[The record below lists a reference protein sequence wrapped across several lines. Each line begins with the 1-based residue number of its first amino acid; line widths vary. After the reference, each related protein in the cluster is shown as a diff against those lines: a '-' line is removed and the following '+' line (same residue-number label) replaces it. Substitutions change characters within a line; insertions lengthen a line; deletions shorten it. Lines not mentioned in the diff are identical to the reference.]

1 MMFFSKSNLFLIELI
16 LICPNMI
23 LERFSIQTLCNLE
36 RRFCSSL
43 CEHLELFKGLI
54 LTEFLVTSVML
65 KLLVDIFS
73 SFAKPLEGAM

>member
-1 MMFFSKSNLFLIELI
+1 MMFISKSNLFLTELI

-23 LERFSIQTLCNLE
+23 LELFSTLTLCNIE

-43 CEHLELFKGLI
+43 SEDLELFKGLI

-65 KLLVDIFS
+65 KFLVDIIS
-73 SFAKPLEGAM
+73 SFAKPFEGAM